1 MASFREAVT
10 GSIVE
15 NDQTRQNWRWAGQVP
30 HPLVP
35 GPASRAPDSPGVPTA
50 FSHSTRLLFCPAKPA
65 LHSAYSFPGEPYGPD
80 MPGILGSPLQL
91 GLCLHSFTGCPLR
104 TPLPE
109 IRQAILYLASVTFSN
124 VGANVCDAVTL
135 VIFHACKFRTI
146 WTVLPSSVARWWC
159 GVDSFITAGVI
170 SAYLGDQTRENTS
183 PGDYFP

>member
-1 MASFREAVT
+1 MTSFREAVT
-10 GSIVE
+10 GSLVE

-30 HPLVP
+30 HPLIP

-50 FSHSTRLLFCPAKPA
+50 FSHSTRLLFCPTKPA

-80 MPGILGSPLQL
+80 MPGSAAWALPSQL
-91 GLCLHSFTGCPLR
+91 HRVSSQGPPYQKSDRPSFTWPQWPSR
-104 TPLPE
+104 T
-109 IRQAILYLASVTFSN
+109 F
-124 VGANVCDAVTL
+124 GANVCDAVTL

-183 PGDYFP
+183 PGDYSP